1 MKKRKKDVIILVS
14 CKTGA
19 TGLQIFIYFVTK
31 PRFQTRRRITMTN
44 SFQDVTTDAMPT
56 VGKLTVISM
65 KGCEKF
71 TARID
76 SYLKDMRKD
85 IDAGDTDTYVAHVTC
100 PRFGTGE
107 GKGIIDETVRG
118 HDVYIICDC
127 FNHGVT
133 YKMYGYENHM
143 SPDDHYQDL
152 KRIIAAMGGK
162 ARRITVVMTMLYEGR
177 QHRRSGRES
186 LDAAL
191 MLQELAQMGVTNILT
206 FDAHDPRISN
216 AIPLSGF
223 DDIQPTYQMIK
234 ALSRAVPDVKFNK
247 FDTIVISPD
256 EGGMARCMYYSS
268 VLQLDLGMF
277 YKRRDYSRIEHGKNP
292 IVAHE
297 YLGRKVSGKDVI
309 IVDDMIASGESI
321 IDVATK
327 LKNKGA
333 KRIFAFASFGLFV
346 SGLEVFDKAYENGII
361 DKVFTTNLIYRN
373 PGLAERDW
381 YYEVDMSKYVSLLIN
396 TLNHDETISH
406 LLDPVQKIQGLVAKR
421 KNQ

>member
-1 MKKRKKDVIILVS
+1 
-14 CKTGA
+14 
-19 TGLQIFIYFVTK
+19 
-31 PRFQTRRRITMTN
+31 MTN
-44 SFQDVTTDAMPT
+44 SFQDVTTDALPT
-56 VGKLTVISM
+56 VGKLSIISM
-65 KGCEKF
+65 KGCEQF
-71 TARID
+71 TSKID
-76 SYLKDMRKD
+76 NYLKSMRKD
-85 IDAGDTDTYVAHVTC
+85 FEDVDTYVTHVTC

-107 GKGIIDETVRG
+107 GKCVIDETVRG

-127 FNHGVT
+127 FNYGVT
-133 YKMYGYENHM
+133 YKMYGFDNHM

-152 KRIIAAMGGK
+152 KRVIAAMGGK
-162 ARRITVVMTMLYEGR
+162 ARRVTVVMMMLYEGR

-191 MLQELAQMGVTNILT
+191 MLQELTQMGVKNVIT

-234 ALSRAVPDVKFNK
+234 AIARAVPDIKFNK

-256 EGGMARCMYYSS
+256 EGGMSRCMYYSS

-277 YKRRDYSRIEHGKNP
+277 YKRRDYSRLENGKNP

-297 YLGRKVSGKDVI
+297 YLGRDVEGKDVI
-309 IVDDMIASGESI
+309 IVDDMISSGESI

-327 LKNKGA
+327 LKKDGA

-361 DKVFTTNLIYRN
+361 DKVFTTNLIYRL

-396 TLNHDETISH
+396 TLNHDDTISH
-406 LLDPVQKIQGLVAKR
+406 LLDPVNKIKR
-421 KNQ
+421 LINTLDENK

>member
-1 MKKRKKDVIILVS
+1 
-14 CKTGA
+14 
-19 TGLQIFIYFVTK
+19 
-31 PRFQTRRRITMTN
+31 MTN
-44 SFQDVTTDAMPT
+44 TFQEVTTDATPT
-56 VGKLTVISM
+56 VGKLSIISM

-71 TARID
+71 AEKID
-76 SYLKDMRKD
+76 WYLHQMRA
-85 IDAGDTDTYVAHVTC
+85 DAADVETYVTHVTC

-107 GKGIIDETVRG
+107 GKGVIDETVRG

-127 FNHGVT
+127 FNYGVT
-133 YKMYGYENHM
+133 YKMYGVENHM

-162 ARRITVVMTMLYEGR
+162 ARRVTVFMPMLYEGR

-186 LDAAL
+186 LDAAI
-191 MLQELAQMGVTNILT
+191 MLQELSQMGVKNVIT
-206 FDAHDPRISN
+206 FDAHDPRIAN

-234 ALSRAVPDVKFNK
+234 AIANAVPDVKFNK
-247 FDTIVISPD
+247 FDTVVISPD
-256 EGGMARCMYYSS
+256 EGGMSRCMYYSA

-277 YKRRDYSRIEHGKNP
+277 YKRRDYSRIENGKNP

-297 YLGRKVSGKDVI
+297 YLGREVDGKDVI
-309 IVDDMIASGESI
+309 IVDDMISSGESI

-333 KRIFAFASFGLFV
+333 KSIFVFTSFGLFV
-346 SGLEVFDKAYENGII
+346 NGLEVFDKAYEEGII
-361 DKVFTTNLIYRN
+361 NKIFTTNLIYRN
-373 PGLAERDW
+373 PGLAEREW
-381 YYEVDMSKYVSLLIN
+381 HYEVDMSKYVSLLID

-406 LLDPVQKIQGLVAKR
+406 LLNPVTKIQALIERTGNK
-421 KNQ
+421 

>member
-1 MKKRKKDVIILVS
+1 MTNPIQDVI
-14 CKTGA
+14 
-19 TGLQIFIYFVTK
+19 
-31 PRFQTRRRITMTN
+31 
-44 SFQDVTTDAMPT
+44 TDAAPT

-65 KGCEKF
+65 RGCEQFAEKLDYYLKSL
-71 TARID
+71 RGDVEDVD
-76 SYLKDMRKD
+76 SY
-85 IDAGDTDTYVAHVTC
+85 IAHVHC

-107 GKGIIDETVRG
+107 AKAVIDETVRG

-133 YKMYGYENHM
+133 YNMYGYENHM

-152 KRIIAAMGGK
+152 KRIISAMGGK

-177 QHRRSGRES
+177 QHRRKGRES

-191 MLQELAQMGVTNILT
+191 MLNELAAMGVKNVIT
-206 FDAHDPRISN
+206 FDAHDPRVSN
-216 AIPLSGF
+216 SVPLSGF

-234 ALSRAVPDVKFNK
+234 AMSRAVPDIKFNK

-277 YKRRDYSRIEHGKNP
+277 YKRRDYSRLVNGKNP

-297 YLGRKVSGKDVI
+297 YLGREVDGKDVI
-309 IVDDMIASGESI
+309 IVDDMISSGESI

-327 LKNKGA
+327 LKQQGA
-333 KRIFAFASFGLFV
+333 KRIFAFSSFGLFV
-346 SGLEVFDKAYENGII
+346 NGLDVFDKAYADGII
-361 DKVFTTNLIYRN
+361 NKIFTTNLIYRN
-373 PGLAERDW
+373 PGLADREW
-381 YYEVDMSKYVSLLIN
+381 YYEVDMSKYVSILID

-406 LLDPVQKIQGLVAKR
+406 LLDPVTKIQNLIEKR
-421 KNQ
+421 GNI